1 MFFKQLA
8 SACLLAGFCAAATA
22 ASISV
27 QNKCDKPV
35 AYKIERK
42 GSTLNTSLPQRT
54 SATQTVDAGDRIKVG
69 DNTVHTV
76 SSSSNGQ
83 TVVICAK

>member
-1 MFFKQLA
+1 MSFKQLT
-8 SACLLAGFCAAATA
+8 SACLLAGLSTAPMA

-76 SSSSNGQ
+76 SASSDGQ